1 MSSPKANSAILKKL
15 LEDLRNQCGQPVSPF
30 FTKIISKIDGGH
42 DLSDDE
48 AQEAMKLLMSD
59 TVSEAE
65 QAEFLVAMQNK
76 GPTSSELAA
85 FALILRKL
93 AYPLP
98 VKLHPSQFPLG
109 DTCGT
114 GGGTQQTFN
123 VSTTIMFIMAAAG
136 ITMAK
141 HGNRAVTSRCGS
153 ADVLE
158 ALGIKIDLEPLS
170 VKACIEKLGVG
181 FLFAP
186 LFHKA
191 FKNVQAVRKRLAPYT
206 QTIFNLLGP
215 LSNPVFG
222 SCDSNIPCVH
232 VLGVNNPDLVETFAE
247 VLKILNVER
256 AMVVHGFSDNKGM
269 DELSTAG
276 KTKISELKSGGS
288 IENYWIEPE
297 EFGLKRASSAD
308 LIAEEENAQIL
319 IDILTGRET
328 GPKRD
333 LALLNAAAGLYVAG
347 KADDILSGINLAQT
361 KIDDGS
367 AKKKLDD
374 FIHFTN
380 EEDEKKMA
388 ESQQASS

>member
-1 MSSPKANSAILKKL
+1 MSSPKTNSDLLKEL
-15 LEDLRNQCGQPVSPF
+15 LEDLWNQCGRAVNPF
-30 FTKIISKIDGGH
+30 LTQITDRINGGQ
-42 DLSDDE
+42 DLSDNE

-59 TVSEAE
+59 TVSEVE

-76 GPTSSELAA
+76 GPTPSELAS
-85 FALILRKL
+85 FALTLRNL

-98 VKLHPSQFPLG
+98 VKLLPTQFPLG

-114 GGGTQQTFN
+114 GGGTQETFN

-136 ITMAK
+136 ITIAK

-158 ALGIKIDLEPLS
+158 ALGIKIDLEPSS
-170 VKACIEKLGVG
+170 VKKCIEELGIG

-191 FKNVQAVRKRLAPYT
+191 FKNVQAVRKKLASYT

-222 SCDSNIPCVH
+222 NCDSNIPCVH

-247 VLKILNVER
+247 VLKILNMER
-256 AMVVHGFSDNKGM
+256 ALVVHGFSDNKGM

-276 KTKISELKSGGS
+276 KTKISELQSGGS
-288 IENYWIEPE
+288 IKSYWIEPE
-297 EFGLKRASSAD
+297 EFGLKKASSAD
-308 LIAEEENAQIL
+308 FIAGEENARIL

-333 LALLNAAAGLYVAG
+333 LALLNAAAGLYIAG
-347 KADDILSGINLAQT
+347 KADDIPSGINLAQA

-374 FIHFTN
+374 FIRFTN
-380 EEDEKKMA
+380 EEYEKKTA
-388 ESQQASS
+388 EKKQES